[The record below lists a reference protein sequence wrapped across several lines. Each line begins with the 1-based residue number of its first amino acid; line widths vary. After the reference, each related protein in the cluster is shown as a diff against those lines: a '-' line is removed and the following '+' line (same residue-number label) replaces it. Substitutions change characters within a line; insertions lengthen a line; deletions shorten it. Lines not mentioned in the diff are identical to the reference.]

1 MFRLLFRFLVLM
13 LLFALLRYVISTVG
27 RMLSQARNPSPA
39 PQRASEAAHAS
50 VAGELKQDPV
60 CGIFIPITTSVKKTV
75 NGELMHFCSA
85 ACRDKFKVA

>member
-13 LLFALLRYVISTVG
+13 LLFAALRYVISTVG
-27 RMLSQARNPSPA
+27 RILSQARTPQPA
-39 PQRASEAAHAS
+39 PQRSNEAAHAS
-50 VAGELKQDPV
+50 APSELKQDPV
-60 CGIFIPITTSVKKTV
+60 CGTFVPITTSVKKTV

>member
-13 LLFALLRYVISTVG
+13 LFFALLRYVISTVG
-27 RMLSQARNPSPA
+27 RMLSQARNPHPA
-39 PQRASEAAHAS
+39 PQRANEGTHAS
-50 VAGELKQDPV
+50 AGGELKQDPV
-60 CGIFIPITTSVKKTV
+60 CGTFVPITTSVKKTV